1 MFTKLSDTNKA
12 TTMMESQGRSKV
24 TISRVGMFLALLAI
38 VGIAGYLLNLAALH
52 FLRTDVNPVVEP
64 VSNYAVGAYGFL
76 STAANIGSGL
86 TALALTVGLY
96 LGIVP
101 PGRSRVGLFLLG
113 LFGVCEL
120 LAAIFPIDVG
130 AQATMNG
137 TVHNIVGNIS
147 FFGFLAAVIL
157 LSWSMGKDE
166 QWRSIRRP
174 ALALAFVVTGMA
186 ALTIVGANIGIGFG
200 VGQRLFN
207 VTSMGWMLL
216 VALRIRSMARGSLPG
231 QPSRVR

>member
-1 MFTKLSDTNKA
+1 
-12 TTMMESQGRSKV
+12 
-24 TISRVGMFLALLAI
+24 MFLAFLTI

-52 FLRTDVNPVVEP
+52 FLRTDVNPMVEP

-86 TALALTVGLY
+86 AALALTLGLY
-96 LGIVP
+96 LSIASP
-101 PGRSRVGLFLLG
+101 ARSRVGLFLLG
-113 LFGVCEL
+113 LFGVSEL

-130 AQATMNG
+130 AQATTIG
-137 TVHNIVGNIS
+137 TIHNIVGNIA

-166 QWRSIRRP
+166 QWRSLRRP
-174 ALALAFVVTGMA
+174 ALALALVVLGMA
-186 ALTIVGANIGIGFG
+186 VLTIVGANIGIGFG

-216 VALRIRSMARGSLPG
+216 VALRLRSISQGALPG